1 MNVNIRYYKN
11 IAGSYNVLL
20 SQGEYI
26 ITLYSGTGSKGSNN
40 TSSSISG
47 KNININLTGSDQ
59 SNSQVYKILENTI
72 LNISLGGKGVTD
84 NSLGIFEYEKENAP
98 KNCTHISG
106 ISGDMHDEIWQ
117 YECFEWGE
125 DGKVIIEAR

>member
-26 ITLYSGTGSKGSNN
+26 ITLYSGTGSKVSNN

-72 LNISLGGKGVTD
+72 LNISLGRKGVTD
-84 NSLGIFEYEKENAP
+84 NSLGIFEYDTKYQHAP
-98 KNCTHISG
+98 KNCSH
-106 ISGDMHDEIWQ
+106 ISGDMHDEIWK